1 MKGEPAPVSLPPRL
15 QAARFMA
22 AGRVYGTGEPGVGT
36 EWRKGVQEA
45 GWRPSG
51 AEIMAWVLILAA
63 GLVISR
69 GLFQPGVLLSG
80 DNAVHQAEIS
90 ALREIILPEQSW
102 WSGWYEGDFA
112 GYPLLVYQ
120 YPLGKWL
127 VVCLGFLPGISL
139 SNAYKLVLFLS
150 WLFPVLVVV
159 RILGRRGYTLLTL
172 LTVSVFYLAC
182 FDGYL
187 LSLAGMWNQYLS
199 AGLFLIAVDSILKML
214 ETGRVRQVALAAF
227 WTSVAAVSHQF
238 MLLLLP
244 LVWVILVGIQA
255 RNSKFSSRGMYG
267 LLILPVLSLLLSSWY
282 FVPIFMTWDWPGFV
296 VYPMDWYNLCSSLFP
311 MVSSDL
317 LRTDGVS
324 ACGNPLILLYSLGMV
339 TAVVLGGSGLVR
351 IFFLGWKGRTPDPL
365 FMTSAGI
372 LLGVIVLVLVVL
384 WEPFSFL
391 RSFSLSVGGGRLALY
406 LLLPLMILS
415 AMILQPVSGK
425 KPEGFRKKVLLSLPL
440 LVLLPNLIWAAVSAE
455 FPLPEI
461 LYLEGSGANRT
472 EEMRSLDK
480 IFTWLRE
487 DASPEEGRIL
497 YQDTAYNFQN
507 HPLYWSHVLAGGRRE
522 TGLWGLGASGQL
534 FVPTDPLTRTQGLS
548 IFGKLRSEISPDEL
562 GYKMNLFNCRWAL
575 TCEPELETLFM
586 NYDSVELVLQEGR
599 FSLFRSMGKGAWAE
613 IIKGQG
619 TVRTIQQSDSRRI
632 LEADIESPG
641 GAVVLVKSSYHPWW
655 HVRLNGE
662 GSIPEKGLPDQ
673 LLRIRIPAAGKFIVD
688 LEFRPPRGLPVFLTL
703 LGLLFAGLMIFWRE
717 GRL

>member
-1 MKGEPAPVSLPPRL
+1 
-15 QAARFMA
+15 MA
-22 AGRVYGTGEPGVGT
+22 AGRMFEAGDLGSGT
-36 EWRKGVQEA
+36 EWRRRIRA
-45 GWRPSG
+45 GGWKPSG
-51 AEIMAWVLILAA
+51 SEIIVWVLILAA
-63 GLVISR
+63 GLLLSR

-90 ALREIILPEQSW
+90 ALGEIILAEQSW

-127 VVCLGFLPGISL
+127 VVGLGFLPGISL
-139 SNAYKLVLFLS
+139 NNAYKLVLFLS

-159 RILGRRGYTLLTL
+159 RILGRRGYSLLTL
-172 LTVSVFYLAC
+172 LTVSAFYLAC

-214 ETGRVRQVALAAF
+214 ESGKIRQVALAAF
-227 WTSVAAVSHQF
+227 WTSLAAVSHQF

-244 LVWVILVGIQA
+244 LVWIILVAVRI
-255 RNSKFSSRGMYG
+255 RRSEIFLRGTYG

-282 FVPIFMTWDWPGFV
+282 FVPILMTWDWPGFV

-317 LRTDGVS
+317 LRAEGVS

-339 TAVVLGGSGLVR
+339 AAVFLGCIGLVR
-351 IFFLGWKGRTPDPL
+351 VVSLDWKGRRLDSL
-365 FMTSAGI
+365 FLTVAGI
-372 LLGVIVLVLVVL
+372 FLGVIILVLVVL
-384 WEPFSFL
+384 WEPFEFF

-415 AMILQPVSGK
+415 ATILQPVSGR
-425 KPEGFRKKVLLSLPL
+425 KPEGFRKKVLLTVPL
-440 LVLLPNLIWAAVSAE
+440 LVLLPNLIWATVSAE

-461 LYLEGSGANRT
+461 LYLEGSGANRS
-472 EEMRSLDK
+472 EEMKSLDK
-480 IFTWLRE
+480 ILAWLRE
-487 DASPEEGRIL
+487 EALPEEGRIL

-548 IFGKLRSEISPDEL
+548 IFGKLRSEISQAEL
-562 GYKMNLFNCRWAL
+562 RDKLNKFNCHWAL
-575 TCEPELETLFM
+575 TCEPELEELFM
-586 NYDSVELVLQEGR
+586 DCDSVELVLQEGR
-599 FSLFRSMGKGAWAE
+599 FSLFRSLEKGAWSE
-613 IIKGQG
+613 IVEGQG
-619 TVRTIQQSDSRRI
+619 TVRVIHQSDSRRI
-632 LEADIESPG
+632 LEADIKSPG

-655 HVRLNGE
+655 AARLNGE
-662 GSIPEKGLPDQ
+662 ASIPERGLPDQ
-673 LLRIRIPAAGKFIVD
+673 LLRIRIPGAGKFKVE
-688 LEFRPPRGLPVFLTL
+688 LEFRPPRVLPVFLTL
-703 LGLLFAGLMIFWRE
+703 LGLLCAGLMIFWRE
-717 GRL
+717 